1 MPMDSGEA
9 IPLEMFK
16 GEPIPLTSQDVV
28 VSENESTFEVKKE
41 EAKQEDSNK

>member
-16 GEPIPLTSQDVV
+16 GEPIPLTSQDL
-28 VSENESTFEVKKE
+28 VSENDSTFEVKKE